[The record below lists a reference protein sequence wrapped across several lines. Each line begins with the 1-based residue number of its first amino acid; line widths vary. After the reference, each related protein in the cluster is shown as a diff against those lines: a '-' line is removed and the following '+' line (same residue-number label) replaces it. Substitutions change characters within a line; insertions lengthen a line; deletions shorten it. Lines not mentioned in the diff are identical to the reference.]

1 MVTEKYVSF
10 ETANLLKEK
19 DFPQDPYMCNTV
31 YTSRGKFSNNAK
43 SFCHNVALF
52 NKCGVKPAHYSMAPT
67 IQMANEWL
75 RENHNLM
82 CVSIPY
88 PHEDGIFYAYK
99 VYFLDKVSMGCFV
112 KKQGAGFD
120 EPAEALEDAINYCL
134 NELI

>member
-19 DFPQDPYMCNTV
+19 DFPQNPYKCNTV

-43 SFCHNVALF
+43 SFCHNVELF
-52 NKCGVKPAHYSMAPT
+52 ENCEVKPVSYSMAPT

-88 PHEDGIFYAYK
+88 AHEDGIFYAYK
-99 VYFLDKVSMGCFV
+99 VYFLDKVGKGCFV

-134 NELI
+134 NNLV